1 MRRSWLLGASQLET
15 SRVVMVAVK
24 EEPEVDSIDGRRR
37 HTIAGLAARSR
48 GSLLR
53 YFARKGMTAE
63 EAEDSAQEVFLR
75 LSRNPAFADHSGV
88 EGYLFETA
96 ASVAV
101 DHFRRQRSRSADRH
115 TVYDEALHARPIA
128 GADRAFE
135 DREQLSL
142 ALSVLRDMPER
153 TRNVVI
159 LARLERMRQAEIARR
174 LGISVS
180 AVEKHLVRGLAR
192 LGERIGRGQS

>member
-1 MRRSWLLGASQLET
+1 MES

-24 EEPEVDSIDGRRR
+24 EEESEVVSVDRRR
-37 HTIAGLAARSR
+37 HHTIAGLAARSR

-63 EAEDSAQEVFLR
+63 EAEDGAQEVFLR
-75 LSRNPAFADHSGV
+75 LSRNPAFADHAGV

-101 DHFRRQRSRSADRH
+101 DHFRRRQSRSADRH
-115 TVYDEALHARPIA
+115 TAYDEALHARPVA
-128 GADRAFE
+128 GADRIVE
-135 DREQLSL
+135 DRQQL
-142 ALSVLRDMPER
+142 ALALTALREMPER
-153 TRNVVI
+153 TRHVVI

-192 LGERIGRGQS
+192 LGERIGRATP